1 MLATLRVPVTMSSS
15 SNKNNND
22 FQKRIKKDSKKVS
35 KAFDKINKESEI
47 RREDL
52 SKNLKSW
59 VEEIDKLAKKD
70 VKKIQE
76 LFEDSDIEG
85 TVDIDEDD
93 FDTVDDVVVFKRND
107 VY

>member
-1 MLATLRVPVTMSSS
+1 MLATMRVPVTMAS
-15 SNKNNND
+15 NNNN
-22 FQKRIKKDSKKVS
+22 FQKRIQKDSKKVS
-35 KAFDKINKESEI
+35 KAFDKLSKESEV

-59 VEEIDKLAKKD
+59 VDELDKLAKKD
-70 VKKIQE
+70 VKRIQE
-76 LFEDSDIEG
+76 IFEDSDIE
-85 TVDIDEDD
+85 VSIDINEDD

>member
-1 MLATLRVPVTMSSS
+1 MLATLRAPVMMSSS
-15 SNKNNND
+15 TNKNDNG

-35 KAFDKINKESEI
+35 KAFDKLNKESEV

-76 LFEDSDIEG
+76 IFEDSDNDG
-85 TVDIDEDD
+85 TIDIDDDD
-93 FDTVDDVVVFKRND
+93 FETVDDVVVFK
-107 VY
+107 